1 MNSENYIDFKK
12 KKLDEESSEIVCS
25 EPIDNVIKLEKMI
38 LNFFTCQ
45 KFITPFLHARENI
58 LSQSNNGKMG
68 YYTFSYPN
76 LGWVQYDHNSIQ
88 TIYTLSELKSKEELY
103 KSYINPSLSAKLKL
117 HSIAAL
123 IIKCSDVFYNL
134 YEGLEKAREFV
145 KENRLVYIT
154 FTNPFYGF
162 IKTSTLTKQ
171 YTGEEII
178 SLYNIGLTKKF
189 KSVFP

>member
-1 MNSENYIDFKK
+1 MTSENYIDFKK
-12 KKLDEESSEIVCS
+12 LLNDDIVYS
-25 EPIDNVIKLEKMI
+25 EPTDNVIKLEDI
-38 LNFFTCQ
+38 IINLFTCK
-45 KFITPFLHARENI
+45 KFIIPFLHARENI
-58 LSQSNNGKMG
+58 LNQSNNGKMG

-88 TIYTLSELKSKEELY
+88 HIYTLSEIKSKEELY
-103 KSYINPSLSAKLKL
+103 KNYINPSIPEKLKL

-134 YEGLEKAREFV
+134 YEGLEKSRNSVYES
-145 KENRLVYIT
+145 RLVYIK

-162 IKTSTLTKQ
+162 VKTSTLTKQ

-178 SLYNIGLTKKF
+178 SMYNIGVAKTF
-189 KSVFP
+189 KSIFR